1 MLRHSPRSTLTA
13 TLLPYTTPV
22 RSLQYRLRDLVRAFD
37 AAKDDAKVKAIV
49 LDLDHFQGGYP
60 AALSEVGDALG
71 RVRASGKPVLAYAT
85 AYTDAGYRLAA
96 EASEIWMNPTG
107 GPLFMG
113 PGGSQL
119 YYKGLIDKL
128 GVDDHVLRV
137 GKFKSYVEPYTRP
150 DKSPEAAARAEEDT
164 LEL

>member
-1 MLRHSPRSTLTA
+1 MRISDWSSD
-13 TLLPYTTPV
+13 V
-22 RSLQYRLRDLVRAFD
+22 CSSDL
-37 AAKDDAKVKAIV
+37 AIV

-96 EASEIWMNPTG
+96 EASEIWMNPMG
-107 GPLFMG
+107 GTLFMG

-119 YYKGLIDKL
+119 YYKGLIDN
-128 GVDDHVLRV
+128 DR
-137 GKFKSYVEPYTRP
+137 KSIRLN
-150 DKSPEAAARAEEDT
+150 SSH
-164 LEL
+164 

>member
-1 MLRHSPRSTLTA
+1 MILFFVMIRRPPSSTRTD
-13 TLLPYTTPV
+13 TLFPYTTLF
-22 RSLQYRLRDLVRAFD
+22 RS

-96 EASEIWMNPTG
+96 EASEIWMNPMG
-107 GPLFMG
+107 GTLFMG

-128 GVDDHVLRV
+128 GVDVHVFRI
-137 GKFKSYVEPYTRP
+137 GKFKSYVEP
-150 DKSPEAAARAEEDT
+150 
-164 LEL
+164 

>member
-1 MLRHSPRSTLTA
+1 MRISDWSSDVCSSD
-13 TLLPYTTPV
+13 LPFTVASGQPV
-22 RSLQYRLRDLVRAFD
+22 SRQYRLRDLVRAID

-96 EASEIWMNPTG
+96 ERSEEHTSELQSLMR
-107 GPLFMG
+107 
-113 PGGSQL
+113 Q
-119 YYKGLIDKL
+119 
-128 GVDDHVLRV
+128 
-137 GKFKSYVEPYTRP
+137 SYAGFYL
-150 DKSPEAAARAEEDT
+150 KKKNK
-164 LEL
+164 